1 MDCST
6 PGILVLHHLL
16 EPAQT
21 HVHRFGDVIQLSHP
35 LSSHSP
41 PAFNLP
47 QHQGPLQG
55 DNSSFFF
62 ILFLNFTRWSKY
74 WSFSFSI
81 SPSNEYSGL
90 ISFRIDWF
98 DLLCSPRDS
107 QESSPTPQLRSTSS
121 SVLSLI
127 YSPTLISILDY

>member
-35 LSSHSP
+35 LSSPSL

-47 QHQGPLQG
+47 QHQRLSNESVLHSRWP
-55 DNSSFFF
+55 
-62 ILFLNFTRWSKY
+62 NFR
-74 WSFSFSI
+74 SFSVSI